1 MNSNT
6 NNSKTLN
13 IKLMRKKL
21 ILSAL
26 LIASSFTTFAQV
38 GIDTTDP
45 KGVLDIVSTNSG
57 IILSRV
63 ANTSAITSPVNGM
76 LVYDM
81 ASKCIKV
88 YQNSAWSDCLVG
100 GSGSDT
106 DITTSTGKTWMDR
119 NLGAAE
125 VAASSTDPA
134 SYGDLY
140 QWGRAA
146 DGHEKRTSV
155 ITAGPVA
162 AGSEGANFITSNV
175 APYDWLSTKD
185 DTRWGATKTAH
196 DPCPTGYRLPT
207 EVELDAERLLFS
219 TNNASGAHAYA
230 LKLPAAGFRYYHN
243 GTVSDEGILGCYWS
257 STAATGGGGREL
269 FFNNNSAG
277 GRTENRANGYSVRC
291 IKE

>member
-81 ASKCIKV
+81 ASNCVKG
-88 YQNSAWSDCLVG
+88 YQNSTWSDCLVG
-100 GSGSDT
+100 GSGSSSGSDSGSGSGSGSGT
-106 DITTSTGKTWMDR
+106 DQTTSTGKIWMDR
-119 NLGAAE
+119 NLGATQ
-125 VAASSTDPA
+125 AATSSTDAA

-146 DGHEKRTSV
+146 DGHEKK
-155 ITAGPVA
+155 
-162 AGSEGANFITSNV
+162 N
-175 APYDWLSTKD
+175 
-185 DTRWGATKTAH
+185 
-196 DPCPTGYRLPT
+196 
-207 EVELDAERLLFS
+207 
-219 TNNASGAHAYA
+219 
-230 LKLPAAGFRYYHN
+230 
-243 GTVSDEGILGCYWS
+243 
-257 STAATGGGGREL
+257 
-269 FFNNNSAG
+269 
-277 GRTENRANGYSVRC
+277 
-291 IKE
+291 